1 MLTFDNDL
9 LAMLDPDS
17 RARLA
22 AAGTLATW
30 PAGAVLFGPDDP
42 VDAVHFPLGATLA
55 AFLVTM
61 EGGASAEAALI
72 GRDGMI
78 GGRAGEAP
86 PPAFARI
93 VVVQGGTFLR
103 VALPDFVA
111 ASRQSAAV
119 AEIATRYA
127 DCLMAH
133 LIQSVAC
140 NAVHSLEQ
148 RTARWLL
155 AAADRTGSRYISV
168 TQEQLGTLLGAGRSY
183 TSRQIQRFKARN
195 LVRTR
200 RGGIAVID
208 YDGIARHAC
217 ACHRRIQQHTATM
230 LHGHPLPDRAPAD
243 LSLQG
248 VG

>member
-9 LAMLDPDS
+9 LAMLDADS

-22 AAGTLATW
+22 AVGSLATW
-30 PAGAVLFGPDDP
+30 PAGAALFEPEDP
-42 VDAVHFPLGATLA
+42 VDAVHFPLGTTLA
-55 AFLVTM
+55 ALLIAL

-78 GGRAGEAP
+78 GGRAGDAP
-86 PPAFARI
+86 TPAFARI
-93 VVVQGGTFLR
+93 VVVQGGSFLR

-111 ASRQSAAV
+111 VSQQSAALTEV
-119 AEIATRYA
+119 ATRYA
-127 DCLMAH
+127 DCLTAH
-133 LIQSVAC
+133 LLQSVAC

-168 TQEQLGTLLGAGRSY
+168 TQEQLGALLGAGRSY

-200 RGGIAVID
+200 RGGIALLD

-217 ACHRRIQQHTATM
+217 ACHRRIQRHTAAV
-230 LHGHPLPDRAPAD
+230 LHGQPMPDRALAG
-243 LSLQG
+243 LNLQG
-248 VG
+248 AR